1 MVVLLLHHALLLL
14 LLLLIIIIIIIIIV
28 WVAYLNILRIQKLL
42 KFLSIK
48 IFELPARGYGRY
60 KVEIAALTETRLAK
74 AGLLKEVGA
83 GYTFFLSGRKK
94 EERREAGV
102 GFAIKSHLVSKFS
115 GLLKSI
121 NDRLMTLKLPLS
133 GKRHATIL
141 NAYAPSMTNP
151 DEVKGSFY
159 DDLDSVIYAAPR
171 TDKLI
176 LLGDFNARVGTDHQ
190 IWEGVIGSE
199 GVGKCNSNVLLLLKK
214 CAEYELLITNTVFR
228 LPTRRKTSWMHPRS
242 KHWHLIDCVVV
253 RRKDRQDVS
262 DKDYVGCRLLDRSQ
276 ASCQQ
281 TQPAHSACTTTTR
294 QEGAKQIGCLQA
306 EETRL

>member
-1 MVVLLLHHALLLL
+1 M
-14 LLLLIIIIIIIIIV
+14 
-28 WVAYLNILRIQKLL
+28 

-115 GLLKSI
+115 GLLKS
-121 NDRLMTLKLPLS
+121 M
-133 GKRHATIL
+133 
-141 NAYAPSMTNP
+141 
-151 DEVKGSFY
+151 
-159 DDLDSVIYAAPR
+159 DSVIYAAPR